1 MIQQKTPKIAIVC
14 AAGGTRCSY
23 SGGALCALAKEH
35 GLLEPNYL
43 IAASGSAG
51 SAMYYLT
58 GQYDSIHRIWTR
70 HICSP
75 KFLSFWRIHKM
86 MDVDYLV
93 DTIIREKEPLH
104 LRKLAATQTRYFI
117 PVKNAKTGKGH
128 YISCRDKLEIHEV
141 LRATKAL
148 PFFYGRKVRIG
159 DEVYVDSALVITK
172 EHGISKA
179 IELGATHI
187 LVLEINSRK
196 KNLLQSLAEKIT
208 SMLNGKNMNH
218 HAYSGE
224 VKILRIGPDQ
234 NPAPPVTRNAS
245 RLSAAFDKGYTDVRD
260 HAELRDFLKLFINS
274 GGGF

>member
-1 MIQQKTPKIAIVC
+1 MIQQTTPKLAIVC
-14 AAGGTRCSY
+14 AAGGTSCSY

-35 GLLEPNYL
+35 GLLQPDYL

-58 GQYDSIHRIWTR
+58 GQYESIHRIWTQ

-117 PVKNAKTGKGH
+117 PVKNAATGMGH

-148 PFFYGRKVRIG
+148 PFFYGRKIRLG
-159 DEVYVDSALVITK
+159 DEAYVDSALVITK
-172 EHGISKA
+172 EHGVSKA

-208 SMLNGKNMNH
+208 SMLSLKNISH
-218 HAYSGE
+218 HVASNE
-224 VKILRIGPDQ
+224 VNILRLGPDK
-234 NPAPPVTRNAS
+234 NPAPPVSRNAS

-260 HAELRDFLKLFINS
+260 HMELRDFLKSFVGS
-274 GGGF
+274 GG

>member
-1 MIQQKTPKIAIVC
+1 MSASKTPKLAIVC
-14 AAGGTRCSY
+14 AAGGTSCSY

-35 GLLEPNYL
+35 GLLEPDYL

-58 GQYDSIHRIWTR
+58 GQFDSIHRIWTQ
-70 HICSP
+70 HICSS
-75 KFLSFWRIHKM
+75 KFLSFWRVQKM

-128 YISCRDKLEIHEV
+128 YISCRDKLEIHEA

-172 EHGISKA
+172 EHGVSKA

-208 SMLNGKNMNH
+208 SMLSAKSSRYDANLSEM
-218 HAYSGE
+218 
-224 VKILRIGPDQ
+224 KILRLGPDK

-245 RLSAAFDKGYTDVRD
+245 RLRAAFDKGYNDVRD
-260 HAELRDFLKLFINS
+260 HMELSDFLKPFIGS
-274 GGGF
+274 GG